1 MSGNTILAPRE
12 DSDPAIDRA
21 ARGAAGGGV
30 DRYRTWVSD
39 HRVSAALLAVLIATH
54 LATVVGYFMPGIGLP
69 QLDWNRING
78 AIYTPK
84 ASPDVQ
90 FLSGGVFH
98 YVDGIVFTVVFAVAV
113 YPLLRWRSTALGNTL
128 KGLLFG
134 TILAT
139 ISVVFMIP
147 RVYFPDAHVGF
158 FSHNLGWKLILAVY
172 LWHWVYGMNLGM
184 IYNPPARDHGATPV
198 ADSRDSLR

>member
-1 MSGNTILAPRE
+1 MIMSDVTMLTPPEAG
-12 DSDPAIDRA
+12 DSAIRQNF
-21 ARGAAGGGV
+21 AGGATTESAL
-30 DRYRTWVSD
+30 DRYRAWVSG
-39 HRVSAALLAVLIATH
+39 HRVSAALLAGLVATH
-54 LATVVGYFMPGIGLP
+54 MATIVGYFMPGIGLP

-98 YVDGIVFTVVFAVAV
+98 YVDGIVFTLVFVVAV
-113 YPLLRWRSTALGNTL
+113 YPLLRWASTPLGNAL

-139 ISVVFMIP
+139 ISCAFMIP
-147 RVYFPDAHVGF
+147 RVYFPQGHVGF
-158 FSHNLGWKLILAVY
+158 FGHHLGWKVILAVY
-172 LWHWVYGMNLGM
+172 VWHWVYGLNLGL
-184 IYNPPARDHGATPV
+184 IYNPLAERRARQHV
-198 ADSRDSLR
+198 

>member
-39 HRVSAALLAVLIATH
+39 YRVSAALLAGLIATH

-98 YVDGIVFTVVFAVAV
+98 YLDGIVFTVVFVVAV

-128 KGLLFG
+128 KGLFFG

-172 LWHWVYGMNLGM
+172 VWHWVYGLNLGM
-184 IYNPPARDHGATPV
+184 IYNPPARDDRATSV
-198 ADSRDSLR
+198 TDSGDSSR

>member
-1 MSGNTILAPRE
+1 MANSAVLARSD
-12 DSDPAIDRA
+12 DSDSSIGQ
-21 ARGAAGGGV
+21 GAAEHPVSDNAV
-30 DRYRTWVSD
+30 DRYRTWVHD
-39 HRVSAALLAVLIATH
+39 HPVKAALLAGVVATH
-54 LATVVGYFMPGIGLP
+54 MATVVGYFMPGIGLP

-78 AIYTPK
+78 TIYTPK
-84 ASPDVQ
+84 ASPDLQ

-98 YVDGIVFTVVFAVAV
+98 YVDGLVFTALFVIAI
-113 YPLLRWRSTALGNTL
+113 YPLLRWQSTALGNVL
-128 KGLLFG
+128 KGLFFG

-172 LWHWVYGMNLGM
+172 LWHWVYGLHLGV
-184 IYNPPARDHGATPV
+184 IYNPAATGYR
-198 ADSRDSLR
+198 AATRSR